1 MQKEY
6 PFIEKQDPEVASL
19 LTKETER
26 QENVVRLIASENYV
40 SRAVLEATGSP
51 LTNKYSEGYPY
62 RRYYKGQEVIDILET
77 LTIERAKALF
87 GAEHANVQPYSG
99 SPANMEAY
107 YAFLEPGDTILG
119 MSLPHGGHLTHGWKV
134 SASARF
140 YKSVQ
145 YPIDEKTNRLNMA
158 TVREL
163 AKECKPKLILAGAS
177 AYPRII
183 DFAAF
188 REIADEVGAYLMVD
202 MAHIAG
208 LVAAGV
214 HPSPVPYADVV
225 TTTTHKTL
233 RGPRGALILCK
244 EQYAKKVDSA
254 VFPANQGGP
263 HNHTT
268 AGMAVAFKEAA
279 SDSFKAYG
287 RKVVENAAAL
297 ADEFLKLGFNLVTGG
312 TDNHLILIDLRN
324 KGLKGNPI
332 ATAMEKAGIVCN
344 SNTVPYETGK
354 AMDPSGIRLGSAAV
368 TTRGFGEK
376 EMRKIANWTDQI
388 CKDPENEAVLAKIRQ
403 EVLEVCASFP
413 VPDTL
418 VTD

>member
-6 PFIEKQDPEVASL
+6 PFIAKQDPEVAEL
-19 LTKETER
+19 LTKETLR

-40 SRAVLEATGSP
+40 SKAVLEATGSP
-51 LTNKYSEGYPY
+51 LTNKYSEGYPF
-62 RRYYKGQEVIDILET
+62 RRYYKGQEVIDQLES

-134 SASARF
+134 SASSRF

-188 REIADEVGAYLMVD
+188 REIADEVGAFLMVD

-214 HPSPVPYADVV
+214 HPSPIPYADVV

-233 RGPRGALILCK
+233 RGPRGAMILCK

-287 RKVVENAAAL
+287 KKVVENAAAL
-297 ADEFLKLGFNLVTGG
+297 ADELLKLGFNLVTGG

-324 KGLKGNPI
+324 R
-332 ATAMEKAGIVCN
+332 N
-344 SNTVPYETGK
+344 SK
-354 AMDPSGIRLGSAAV
+354 L
-368 TTRGFGEK
+368 
-376 EMRKIANWTDQI
+376 
-388 CKDPENEAVLAKIRQ
+388 
-403 EVLEVCASFP
+403 
-413 VPDTL
+413 
-418 VTD
+418 

>member
-6 PFIEKQDPEVASL
+6 PFIAKQDPEVAEL
-19 LTKETER
+19 LTKETLR

-40 SRAVLEATGSP
+40 SKAVLEATGYP

-62 RRYYKGQEVIDILET
+62 RRYYKGQEVIDVLES

-134 SASARF
+134 SASSRF

-163 AKECKPKLILAGAS
+163 AKECKPKMILAGAS

-214 HPSPVPYADVV
+214 HPSPVPYADIV

-233 RGPRGALILCK
+233 RGPRGAMILCK

-254 VFPANQGGP
+254 VFPVNQGGP

-279 SDSFKAYG
+279 SDSFKVYG
-287 RKVVENAAAL
+287 KKVVENAAAL
-297 ADEFLKLGFNLVTGG
+297 ADELLKLGFNLVTGG

-324 KGLKGNPI
+324 KNLKGNPI

-376 EMRKIANWTDQI
+376 EMRLIANWTDQI
-388 CKDPENEAVLAKIRQ
+388 CKDPEGEATIKRIRK
-403 EVLEVCASFP
+403 EDRTIRLTS
-413 VPDTL
+413 DL
-418 VTD
+418 